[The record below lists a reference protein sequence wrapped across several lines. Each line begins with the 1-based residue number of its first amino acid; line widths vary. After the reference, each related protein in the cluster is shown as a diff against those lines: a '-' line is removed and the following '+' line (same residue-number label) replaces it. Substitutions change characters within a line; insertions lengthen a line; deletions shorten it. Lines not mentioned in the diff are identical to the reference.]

1 MYKLARPFGRA
12 IFTEALKMRDDIF
25 TQLRNEI
32 LNGTLLPGTQLK
44 EVQLANRFGVSR
56 TPIRDALSRLE
67 DLGLAERVNR
77 GLEVRGLDPEQVIQ
91 VYDMRILLEVEA
103 SGQAAQN
110 RNLNDILTLEALLER
125 DRSLEKPTDAE
136 LIQTNLEFHRAVWK
150 ATQNPVLIDLLER
163 LMTHLVHAPTS
174 TLSVDDRQNEAL
186 NEHAKPIEAISD
198 RDTAA
203 ARDIA
208 NQHFSTAREIRM
220 NLLRK
225 AALRDATQ

>member
-1 MYKLARPFGRA
+1 M
-12 IFTEALKMRDDIF
+12 
-25 TQLRNEI
+25 
-32 LNGTLLPGTQLK
+32 NGTLLPGTQLK

-56 TPIRDALSRLE
+56 TPVRDALSRLE

-103 SGQAAQN
+103 SGQAAKN

-125 DRSLEKPTDAE
+125 DRSLEKPTECRAHPNQPG
-136 LIQTNLEFHRAVWK
+136 ISPCSLESDPKSCSYRSTRA
-150 ATQNPVLIDLLER
+150 PHD
-163 LMTHLVHAPTS
+163 HLVHAPTS

-186 NEHAKPIEAISD
+186 NEHAKLIEAISD

>member
-1 MYKLARPFGRA
+1 M
-12 IFTEALKMRDDIF
+12 
-25 TQLRNEI
+25 
-32 LNGTLLPGTQLK
+32 NGTLLPGTQLK

-56 TPIRDALSRLE
+56 TPVRDALSRLE

-150 ATQNPVLIDLLER
+150 ASQNLVLIDLLER

>member
-1 MYKLARPFGRA
+1 
-12 IFTEALKMRDDIF
+12 MRDDIF

-32 LNGTLLPGTQLK
+32 LNGTLLRGTQLK

-56 TPIRDALSRLE
+56 TPVRDALSRLE

-150 ATQNPVLIDLLER
+150 ASQNPVLIDLLER

-186 NEHAKPIEAISD
+186 NEHAKLIEAISD

-208 NQHFSTAREIRM
+208 KQHFSTAREIRM

>member
-1 MYKLARPFGRA
+1 
-12 IFTEALKMRDDIF
+12 MRDDIF

-56 TPIRDALSRLE
+56 TPVRDALSRLE

-125 DRSLEKPTDAE
+125 DRSLENPTDAE

-186 NEHAKPIEAISD
+186 NEHAKLIEAISD

-208 NQHFSTAREIRM
+208 KQHFSTAREIRM

>member
-1 MYKLARPFGRA
+1 M
-12 IFTEALKMRDDIF
+12 
-25 TQLRNEI
+25 
-32 LNGTLLPGTQLK
+32 NGTLLPGTQLK

-56 TPIRDALSRLE
+56 TPVRDALSRLE

-136 LIQTNLEFHRAVWK
+136 QDAEHVIQTNLEFHRAVWK

-163 LMTHLVHAPTS
+163 LMTHLVHTLLHPRLAS
-174 TLSVDDRQNEAL
+174 TIDKTR
-186 NEHAKPIEAISD
+186 P
-198 RDTAA
+198 
-203 ARDIA
+203 
-208 NQHFSTAREIRM
+208 
-220 NLLRK
+220 
-225 AALRDATQ
+225 

>member
-1 MYKLARPFGRA
+1 M
-12 IFTEALKMRDDIF
+12 
-25 TQLRNEI
+25 
-32 LNGTLLPGTQLK
+32 NGTLLPGTQLK

-77 GLEVRGLDPEQVIQ
+77 GLEVRALDPEQVIQ

-150 ATQNPVLIDLLER
+150 ASQNPVLIDLLER
-163 LMTHLVHAPTS
+163 LMTHLVHTLLHPRLAS
-174 TLSVDDRQNEAL
+174 TIDKTR
-186 NEHAKPIEAISD
+186 P
-198 RDTAA
+198 
-203 ARDIA
+203 
-208 NQHFSTAREIRM
+208 
-220 NLLRK
+220 
-225 AALRDATQ
+225 

>member
-1 MYKLARPFGRA
+1 
-12 IFTEALKMRDDIF
+12 MRDDIF

-44 EVQLANRFGVSR
+44 EVQLASRFGVSR
-56 TPIRDALSRLE
+56 TPVRDALSRLE

-125 DRSLEKPTDAE
+125 DRSLENPTDAE

-186 NEHAKPIEAISD
+186 NEHAKLIEAIRD
-198 RDTAA
+198 RNTAA

-208 NQHFSTAREIRM
+208 KQHFSTAREIRM